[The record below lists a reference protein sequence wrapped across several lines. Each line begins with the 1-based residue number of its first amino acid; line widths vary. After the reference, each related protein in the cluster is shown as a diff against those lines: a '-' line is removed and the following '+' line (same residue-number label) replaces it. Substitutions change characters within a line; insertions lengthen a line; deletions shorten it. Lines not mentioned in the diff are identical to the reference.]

1 MEGDTLAHHL
11 VGNENTIQYII
22 VRIMVRKNTKNF
34 SVFSTH
40 N

>member
-1 MEGDTLAHHL
+1 MEGDTLAHNL
-11 VGNENTIQYII
+11 VGNERTIQYII
-22 VRIMVRKNTKNF
+22 VRIMVRKNSKNF